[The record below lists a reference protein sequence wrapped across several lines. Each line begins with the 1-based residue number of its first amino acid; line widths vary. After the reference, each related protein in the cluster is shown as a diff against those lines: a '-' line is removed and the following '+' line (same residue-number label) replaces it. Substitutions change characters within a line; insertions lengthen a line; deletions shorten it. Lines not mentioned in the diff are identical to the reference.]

1 MGILLPPFLLYLIIK
16 TFQKREEQGSF
27 KRLELID
34 RLVIKVKRAEQKRS
48 YSMLIK
54 RLKAFQKR
62 VWLGSR
68 AKIDEI
74 DLFGHRGYFSE
85 SVNDATRSLSNV
97 F

>member
-54 RLKAFQKR
+54 RFLKLAP
-62 VWLGSR
+62 
-68 AKIDEI
+68 
-74 DLFGHRGYFSE
+74 
-85 SVNDATRSLSNV
+85 SLQSNPV
-97 F
+97 RFLYHKSI